1 MVVVKKFGG
10 TSLGSLERIEHVAQ
24 RVMDD
29 IKKKA
34 EKPIVVASAM
44 SGETNRLIEMAHQ
57 ISPSDRSRSYDMLLA
72 SGEQVSI
79 SLLSMALEKR
89 GIAARPVLAFQMG
102 LQTNTLHSKASI
114 TSIDNSFIQDLLG
127 QGVVPVVAGFQGLS
141 MQGDVTTLG
150 RGGSDTSA
158 VAIAA
163 ALKLNH
169 CEIYTDVNGIYTAD
183 PRLIPNARKLGEV
196 SFPEMMEMATLGS
209 KVLHSRS
216 VELGAKYGV
225 SIHLRSTFQSEEG
238 TWVRPEGEKMEKPV
252 VTALTHDSNT
262 CIVKMHP
269 IPEEPDFLAQLFRK
283 ISEQGIIVD
292 IITQNKNETGTHLAF
307 SINTEDLT
315 KTRSVLGSALPSS
328 CQLQILENMAK
339 VSVVGVGMQN
349 QHGVA
354 ARFFSSIAG
363 EDIPIHLVTTSDI
376 KISLVIDNQ
385 NLEKAAQRVHDEFRL
400 EVEDS

>member
-1 MVVVKKFGG
+1 MIVVKKFGG

-24 RVMDD
+24 RVADD
-29 IKKKA
+29 FNKKG
-34 EKPIVVASAM
+34 EKPVIVASAM

-79 SLLSMALEKR
+79 SLLAMALEKR
-89 GIAARPVLAFQMG
+89 GVKARPVLAFQMG

-114 TSIDNSFIQDLLG
+114 TSIDKTFLSDLVD
-127 QGVVPVVAGFQGLS
+127 QKTVPVVAGFQGLS
-141 MQGDVTTLG
+141 GEGDVTTLG

-163 ALKLNH
+163 ALSLSQ

-183 PRLIPNARKLGEV
+183 PRLVPSARKLDEV

-209 KVLHSRS
+209 KVLHARS

-225 SIHLRSTFQSEEG
+225 SIHLRSTFQNEEG
-238 TWVRPEGEKMEKPV
+238 TWVRPEGESMEKPV
-252 VTALTHDSNT
+252 VTALTHDSKT

-269 IPEEPDFLAQLFRK
+269 IPEDPQFLAQLFRQV
-283 ISEQGIIVD
+283 SEEGIIVD
-292 IITQNKNETGTHLAF
+292 IITQNKNENGTHLAF
-307 SINTEDLT
+307 SINTEDLAKT
-315 KTRSVLGSALPSS
+315 KSVLSSSIPSD
-328 CQLQILENMAK
+328 CQAVFLENMAK

-354 ARFFSSIAG
+354 ARFFSSIA
-363 EDIPIHLVTTSDI
+363 EKNIPIHLVTTSDI
-376 KISLVIDNQ
+376 KISLVIDNEH
-385 NLEKAAQRVHDEFRL
+385 LEAAAHVVHSEFQL
-400 EVEDS
+400 EAKDQ